1 ALRAARAH
9 QARAPGVVPRARAP
23 GAGRRAEPERSGHVR
38 GAHRR
43 QLRRQFRCR
52 AAAHARE
59 YAWRTHRSG
68 AAPHVARGGRRM
80 SLSQLVP
87 MSIKGLMLDPVS
99 NSPIVVLKDDEEKF
113 FLPIWVGIFEANA
126 IALQLENVTTPR
138 PMTHD
143 LLKNMIAELDGRV
156 TRVVIN
162 DLRDST
168 FFAQIRVITGQR
180 TLELDARPSDAIA
193 LALRVEA
200 PIFVAQ
206 TVLEQAQ
213 TITPESA
220 DDEEKVKKWFEQLGP
235 DELGKYKM

>member
-1 ALRAARAH
+1 
-9 QARAPGVVPRARAP
+9 V
-23 GAGRRAEPERSGHVR
+23 
-38 GAHRR
+38 
-43 QLRRQFRCR
+43 
-52 AAAHARE
+52 
-59 YAWRTHRSG
+59 T
-68 AAPHVARGGRRM
+68 
-80 SLSQLVP
+80 QLVP

-99 NSPIVVLKDDEEKF
+99 NSPIVVLKDEDEKF

-143 LLKNMIAELDGRV
+143 LLRNLISELDARV

-180 TLELDARPSDAIA
+180 TMEIDARPSDAIA
-193 LALRVEA
+193 LALRTEA

-206 TVLEQAQ
+206 SVLDQAQ
-213 TITPESA
+213 TISPDS
-220 DDEEKVKKWFEQLGP
+220 DDSDEKIKKWFEQLGP
-235 DELGKYKM
+235 DDMGKYKM

>member
-1 ALRAARAH
+1 M
-9 QARAPGVVPRARAP
+9 
-23 GAGRRAEPERSGHVR
+23 
-38 GAHRR
+38 
-43 QLRRQFRCR
+43 
-52 AAAHARE
+52 
-59 YAWRTHRSG
+59 THDE
-68 AAPHVARGGRRM
+68 
-80 SLSQLVP
+80 LVP
-87 MSIKGLMLDPVS
+87 MTIKGLMLDPVS
-99 NSPIVVLKDDEEKF
+99 NSPIVVLKDDGEKF

-168 FFAQIRVITGQR
+168 FFAQIRVITAGR

-200 PIFVAQ
+200 PIYVAQ
-206 TVLEQAQ
+206 TVLDQAQ
-213 TITPESA
+213 TITPDA
-220 DDEEKVKKWFEQLGP
+220 DDDDKVKRMLEQLGP
-235 DELGKYKM
+235 DDLGKYKM